1 MHCQMVLEA
10 NLPQEDTSMAQ
21 PNLISATTAN
31 RCLVNRS
38 QQRVSERHFVRLPAW
53 MVFYRRGLK
62 KHVSM
67 VRDMNRSGIYFY
79 SNFAPLQGSHI
90 EFVMKFPR
98 WTNLKAIACKGK
110 VLRVEQPEAGADVG
124 VAVELSR
131 FWVLPAALASV
142 RPA

>member
-1 MHCQMVLEA
+1 
-10 NLPQEDTSMAQ
+10 MAH
-21 PNLISATTAN
+21 PKLISVTAAISS
-31 RCLVNRS
+31 LVDRP
-38 QQRVSERHFVRLPAW
+38 QQRVIERRFVRLPAW
-53 MVFYRRGLK
+53 MVFYRHGLK

-90 EFVMKFPR
+90 EFVMKFPK
-98 WTNLKAIACKGK
+98 WTNLRPIACKGE
-110 VLRVEQPEAGADVG
+110 VLRVEQPVPGAAVG
-124 VAVELSR
+124 VAVKLSR